1 MKIIK
6 SIITCLLMITALI
19 GTWFCDDGFPGTNSY
34 FPFSGASIPGTW
46 SPVEIDI
53 PKIITWDMA
62 DQENG
67 INKLLNVFMP
77 NSAMYD
83 EWQWPSVLFYLKTI
97 VNILLSFVSLIALI
111 LVIYAFYM
119 IFFKKDESGI
129 TTAKQIIKGVVIAL
143 FVIWLS
149 WIVVSFLFRFE
160 NENTQNISYQND
172 INITNSLT

>member
-6 SIITCLLMITALI
+6 SIITCLIAITALI
-19 GTWFCDDGFPGTNSY
+19 SIWFCDDVFPGTDSY
-34 FPFSGASIPGTW
+34 FPYSGTTLPSTT
-46 SPVEIDI
+46 SPIEIDI
-53 PKIITWDMA
+53 PKIITWDIA

-83 EWQWPSVLFYLKTI
+83 EWQWPSIIFYLKTI

-111 LVIYAFYM
+111 LIIYAFYM
-119 IFFKKDESGI
+119 IFFKKDEAGI
-129 TTAKQIIKGVVIAL
+129 TTAKQMIKWIVVAL
-143 FVIWLS
+143 VVIWLS

-160 NENTQNISYQND
+160 KENTQD
-172 INITNSLT
+172 IWYNNNTEVVSSLT